1 MIQINPQSVPT
12 RTIAPSSESSD
23 NSGHEEYYP
32 DGGGQNRKKSE
43 QRKTNA
49 SFSGGTIPVE
59 SWQTYADL
67 AGIMDAISE
76 IQTKEMFT
84 TMAKEVLTRMKNCEN
99 DPETTEYAKQSSR
112 ILDLLSHA
120 NVAGNSST
128 ESLDHEKQ
136 SNLSGFVPG
145 ASGEIDWNGTLE
157 FLDEQQK
164 QLASEKDHLQTRAK
178 AARRNIE
185 KFNKTDDYCQPLANQ
200 SEADQLPL
208 PELLQTVDLAVE
220 TQTLHL
226 PKRAV
231 QLINN

>member
-1 MIQINPQSVPT
+1 MIQINSQTVPT

-23 NSGHEEYYP
+23 NSGEEYYP
-32 DGGGQNRKKSE
+32 DGGKQKHERFEQKKP
-43 QRKTNA
+43 NA

-84 TMAKEVLTRMKNCEN
+84 TMAKEALTRMKNCEN
-99 DPETTEYAKQSSR
+99 DPEPTEYANQSS
-112 ILDLLSHA
+112 LFWDLMSHA
-120 NVAGNSST
+120 NVVENSPT
-128 ESLDHEKQ
+128 ETPDHEKQ
-136 SNLSGFVPG
+136 LKLSKFVPHD
-145 ASGEIDWNGTLE
+145 SREIDWIGTLE

-164 QLASEKDHLQTRAK
+164 QLASKKDHLQTRAK
-178 AARRNIE
+178 VARRNIE

-208 PELLQTVDLAVE
+208 TELQTVDLAIE

-226 PKRAV
+226 PSRAV